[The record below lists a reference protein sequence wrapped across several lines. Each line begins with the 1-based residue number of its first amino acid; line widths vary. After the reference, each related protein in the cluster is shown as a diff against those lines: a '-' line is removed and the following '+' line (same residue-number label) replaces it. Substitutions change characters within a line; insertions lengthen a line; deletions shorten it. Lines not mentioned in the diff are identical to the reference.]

1 MRITDYLRK
10 VFRIGLRDQ
19 EGTDR
24 WGFPLHDESKPHMHI
39 VGMNGKRSI
48 EYLTEEGRAALERDV
63 YAVLDRARAAG
74 L

>member
-24 WGFPLHDESKPHMHI
+24 WGFPLHDESRPHMHV
-39 VGMNGKRSI
+39 VGEGGKRSI
-48 EYLTEEGRAALERDV
+48 EYLSEASRAELERDV
-63 YAVLDRARAAG
+63 YAVLDRTRAAG

>member
-1 MRITDYLRK
+1 MRITDYIRK
-10 VFRIGLRDQ
+10 VFRFGLRAQ
-19 EGTDR
+19 EDR
-24 WGFPLHDESKPHMHI
+24 DVWGFPLHDESKPHMHV